1 MGIKG
6 LNSFL
11 RTACFKNIREIS
23 LYDLTGKTIVIDTS
37 IYMYR
42 FKRDDTLIEG
52 IYQMISQFKYYNIT
66 PIFIFDGKPPEEK
79 KQILQQRSILKQE
92 AIHRYYEVKKEL
104 EKCVK
109 SNDIERLQCEI
120 QDLRKKTVRISKNDT
135 ENVKLLL
142 QLSGTSYYECSGE
155 SDAICAYMV
164 QSNMAYAC
172 LSEDT
177 DMFVYGTLRVLR
189 YLSLLKSTVVIYDIN
204 GMLSTL
210 NLTIKDFRDI
220 CIVSGSDYNKSE
232 SINFNLSL
240 NMFIKYIETE
250 CDEATSYSSWMIK
263 KNHIKDET
271 SFNRAIELFDIS
283 NIKLIDSSFVKS
295 RENTDELKLFLEKF
309 GFIFVNSKKHVN
321 NNIK

>member
-1 MGIKG
+1 MLQMGIKG
-6 LNSFL
+6 LNRFL

-23 LYDLTGKTIVIDTS
+23 LYDLNGKTIVIDTS

-42 FKRDDTLIEG
+42 FKRDDILIEG
-52 IYQMISQFKYYNIT
+52 MYQMISQFKYYNIT

-92 AIHRYYEVKKEL
+92 STHRYYEVKKEL
-104 EKCVK
+104 EKCVTT
-109 SNDIERLQCEI
+109 NDSERLHCEI
-120 QDLRKKTVRISKNDT
+120 QDLRKKTVRISKKDT

-164 QSNMAYAC
+164 QSNQAYAC
-172 LSEDT
+172 LSEDM

-210 NLTIKDFRDI
+210 NLTIKEFQDI

-232 SINFNLSL
+232 SIDFDLSL

-250 CDEATSYSSWMIK
+250 CDEASSYSSWMIK

-271 SFNRAIELFDIS
+271 TFNRAIELFDIS

-295 RENTDELKLFLEKF
+295 RENTEGLKMFLEKF
-309 GFIFVNSKKHVN
+309 GFIFANTKKTC
-321 NNIK
+321 K